1 MSHRVVSTDPKTASG
16 LPETFTWL
24 GFDADVRVVSPET
37 TADLVD
43 AAAGADALVVDAGTQ
58 VTEAVFTE
66 TPIRVVARAGIG
78 VDNIDLAAAT
88 RFDVPVVNVPDY
100 CLEEVATHSL
110 ALLLATWRGIRPQD
124 DAVRRGAWNRTPD
137 RRMDRLSETTVGL
150 VSFGD
155 IARRLAALLSGFG
168 ANIVAHDPY
177 VDAETMAE
185 HGVEKVRFE
194 SLLHRCPLVSVH
206 APATPETRGLF
217 DADAFAAL
225 PDSAVVVNT
234 GRGSVIDGAALAAA
248 LEAGEIA
255 GAGLDVLE
263 EEPPDELP
271 TEHPNVVYTP
281 HVGWY
286 SRQAITECTEQI
298 ATDVMRVLIGDEPE
312 NPVRGEW

>member
-24 GFDADVRVVSPET
+24 GFDADVTVISPET
-37 TADLVD
+37 TAELVS
-43 AAAGADALVVDAGTQ
+43 AAAGADGLVVDASTQ
-58 VTEAVFTE
+58 VTETVFTE

-78 VDNIDLAAAT
+78 VDNIDLAAAD

-100 CLEEVATHSL
+100 CVEEVATHSL
-110 ALLLATWRGIRPQD
+110 ALLLTTWRGINAQD
-124 DAVRRGAWNRTPD
+124 AAVRRGEWNQTPD
-137 RRMDRLSETTVGL
+137 RRVERLSEMTVGL

-155 IARRLAALLSGFG
+155 IARQLATLLSGFG
-168 ANIVAHDPY
+168 ADVVAYDPY

-185 HGVEKVRFE
+185 YGVEKVRFE
-194 SLLHRCPLVSVH
+194 SLLHRSSLVSVH
-206 APATPETRGLF
+206 APATPETRGMF

-225 PDSAVVVNT
+225 PDSAVFVNT
-234 GRGSVIDGAALAAA
+234 GRGAVVDGDALAAA
-248 LEAGEIA
+248 LETGEIA
-255 GAGLDVLE
+255 GAGLDVLD

-286 SRQAITECTEQI
+286 SQQAITECTERV

-312 NPVRGEW
+312 NPVRGDW